1 MTVDLSFPRGASLF
15 PEGRVVTTI
24 EYENDEGHEVEARV
38 WAGMF
43 GGTASNGVNFNVE
56 TLYRNENDVLA
67 YCIDIVQNLLRGT
80 NTYHVRDIAQ
90 NQVFEE
96 EGAPRRDFG
105 RMLRFLGATN
115 AVVAERK
122 GAKVSDFSWLEPTRP
137 WMSGAIQVGIW
148 ESLYEDPEED
158 LNIDNG
164 WFEAGSLG
172 DNGNRFLDDIFEVME
187 DDFSPAALNAGN
199 VKWMENARGQDLL
212 VDPVDVPVP
221 ASLLLLLGG
230 LGVMRLRSGFLCHA
244 PIQGPCT

>member
-1 MTVDLSFPRGASLF
+1 MTVDLSFPRGSLF

-24 EYENDEGHEVEARV
+24 EYDNDQGQSLRARV
-38 WAGMF
+38 AAGMF
-43 GGTASNGVNFNVE
+43 GGIASNGVNFDVQ
-56 TLYRNENDVLA
+56 TLYRSENDVLA
-67 YCIDIVQNLLRGT
+67 YCIDIVQNLLRDT

-115 AVVAERK
+115 AVVAERA
-122 GAKVSDFSWLEPTRP
+122 GAARVSEFSWLEPTRP

-164 WFEAGSLG
+164 WFEASSLG
-172 DNGNRFLDDIFEVME
+172 DKGNSFLDDIFEIME
-187 DDFSPAALNAGN
+187 DDFAPAALNAGN

-221 ASLLLLLGG
+221 ASFLLLVSG
-230 LGVMRLRSGFLCHA
+230 LGLMRLRSGLLCHA
-244 PIQGPCT
+244 AE